1 MTKLTPYPRRVAAL
15 SLLAATLA
23 AGSVTAAPAGI
34 APRDVDPAD
43 FAPMY
48 AADYLAPF
56 ARPAAINGAGEI
68 VGRNPVWGHAF
79 AVTAKRGYTELP
91 CPTGLT
97 ACHAVDI
104 NDSGWI
110 VGWGERPI
118 NGSRGRTAL
127 LWRPLGDAY
136 SVTRVGGSPLG
147 PSGIATGERIEP
159 PAEAVAINAE
169 SSILIR
175 PAGAIVGER
184 KIRLWTPRGSITMPA
199 PGDVVDLSDTGWIA
213 GNARLPFRL
222 DSRTGEVAWTTVP
235 VGFASARAHSINR
248 QGELAGALLDAQ
260 GRSLMAVADEA
271 GSWRTVGGAGP
282 DDFAVTLSDFGDIVG
297 HAHGLAKGSH
307 CAVQFAGEPLQA
319 AVGDRL
325 QVGGPVTAPAD
336 RDRGDRAVLDVVGQQ
351 EGEDLGEG
359 HRVAVALGLGPVG
372 AGGLLVA
379 AAGAVEADDLQAALL
394 QRAAQPYQLDAVGD
408 EMVGDRGGEP
418 EPDAQP
424 FHAQPPAHR
433 YGVAGQVGD
442 EVLQILGGVD
452 TRVVCQVNERALV
465 VTQAHRGASQFSPCI
480 RR

>member
-23 AGSVTAAPAGI
+23 AGSVTAAHAGI

-118 NGSRGRTAL
+118 DGSRGRTAL

-235 VGFASARAHSINR
+235 EGFASARAHSINR

-307 CAVQFAGEPLQA
+307 CAVQFAGEPL
-319 AVGDRL
+319 
-325 QVGGPVTAPAD
+325 AP
-336 RDRGDRAVLDVVGQQ
+336 L
-351 EGEDLGEG
+351 EDLF
-359 HRVAVALGLGPVG
+359 VG
-372 AGGLLVA
+372 
-379 AAGAVEADDLQAALL
+379 
-394 QRAAQPYQLDAVGD
+394 DAVGWVIGHD
-408 EMVGDRGGEP
+408 VGGMNNDRVIATEATHGVSGLPGLVRLVPTGTARECVGDCLVATVIEIDKLP
-418 EPDAQP
+418 SPD
-424 FHAQPPAHR
+424 
-433 YGVAGQVGD
+433 QVGTARYAA
-442 EVLQILGGVD
+442 VVQVD
-452 TRVVCQVNERALV
+452 TDTRWAPRRIDAEATWIVDGGRRVVRQKGRTDAGGRLRFELDASSAPVELYLTGLWSDGLRFDPTRGQLRAS
-465 VTQAHRGASQFSPCI
+465 R
-480 RR
+480 